1 MRKPWSES
9 STAHSHGYDFDEC
22 DNNKD
27 LPHHEKFS
35 QWVYENFSENQI
47 SIFDI
52 GCGPAWVL
60 NSFPSFTK
68 YVGVDL
74 NPVCVQTAVDNYK
87 NSKTSFYVADIEESV
102 DGKMFEEGTNCNIC
116 YIDSVFRMFES
127 PKKVLEDILLP
138 NFDFIYLNRTHVSS
152 ETKKGSHQWGGMSQP
167 STLWTLS
174 KSFFET
180 ILQHYPHTLEVTATA
195 IIISHA

>member
-1 MRKPWSES
+1 MFKPWSES
-9 STAHSHGYDFDEC
+9 STAHSHGYTSSDHR
-22 DNNKD
+22 NKGG

-35 QWVYENFSENQI
+35 QWVYENFAENQI

-60 NSFPSFTK
+60 NFFPSFTK

-74 NPVCVQTAVDNYK
+74 NTECIKSAVDNYS
-87 NSKTSFYVADIEESV
+87 NSKTSFYVADIEELV
-102 DGKMFEEGTNCNIC
+102 DDKMFEEGTNCNIC
-116 YIDSVFRMFES
+116 YIDSVFRMLES

-138 NFDFIYLNRTHVSS
+138 NFDFIYLNRTFVSS
-152 ETKKGSHQWGGMSQP
+152 ETAKGSCQWGGMSQS

-180 ILQHYPHTLEVTATA
+180 ILQHYPHTLEVTDTA
-195 IIISHA
+195 VIISHA